1 MRKLSLTL
9 LTLVAVACL
18 ASAAFAD
25 NLVFDLSPANGFTSR
40 DAGSG
45 IGQGVSVTTTQTI
58 NDMQFYLNLPNGGDL
73 KFFIFDSTN
82 TNLLYLQEET
92 GIGASQNPAWISSP
106 EFNYTLQAGSTY
118 YFGVISDASASIGYI
133 FPPINYSNNGLT
145 ALTSGNSNY
154 SGYGEPVFAG
164 NGAAEVAL
172 RLGTSPVPEPGS
184 MMLMGTG
191 VLGLAGVLRR
201 KLML

>member
-18 ASAAFAD
+18 ATTAFAD

-40 DAGSG
+40 SAGNG
-45 IGQGVSVTTTQTI
+45 IGQGVDVSTTQTI
-58 NDMQFYLNLPNGGDL
+58 NDMQFFLNLPNGGDL
-73 KFFIFDSTN
+73 KFFIFNGTNDS
-82 TNLLYLQEET
+82 LLYLQEET
-92 GIGASQNPAWISSP
+92 GIAASQNPAWISSP
-106 EFNYTLQAGSTY
+106 EFNFTLQAGSTY
-118 YFGVISDASASIGYI
+118 YFGVIADNDASIGYI

-145 ALTSGNSNY
+145 ARTDGNSNY
-154 SGYGEPVFAG
+154 SGYGEPVFSG
-164 NGAAEVAL
+164 NGSAEAAL